1 MLLSVLRENMH
12 VTKKKRSWNACAHVE
27 KHYDVTSILKV
38 GLSLANLFETHIPS
52 IDSFFNNLSQGGVWI
67 YMDQPIFNQ
76 IQFSLHNLHHSGI
89 PLADIQENSIGL
101 LDNCMLHA
109 LSLHVDEQTFIFLK
123 TYSFNLQKIS
133 LSVFRYL
140 SRFFTQKSL

>member
-1 MLLSVLRENMH
+1 ME
-12 VTKKKRSWNACAHVE
+12 T
-27 KHYDVTSILKV
+27 HYDVASLLKV
-38 GLSLANLFETHIPS
+38 GLSIAILFETHIPS
-52 IDSFFNNLSQGGVWI
+52 VDSFFNHLSRRGVRI

-109 LSLHVDEQTFIFLK
+109 LSLHDDQQTFIFLK
-123 TYSFNLQKIS
+123 NYPFNFQEKFTY
-133 LSVFRYL
+133 V
-140 SRFFTQKSL
+140 